1 MELSKKKLEELISAV
16 DKIVAAN
23 NQQEPSLFDELTNP
37 TDIAKILDVPIQDPE
52 KSYDLY

>member
-23 NQQEPSLFDELTNP
+23 NQQEPSLFDELKFLMYQY
-37 TDIAKILDVPIQDPE
+37 KILRNLTIYIME
-52 KSYDLY
+52 ISKSF